1 MIFVYHEEKKKKKG
15 NTAQKEG
22 KKKKLLPRGEERKNK
37 GNFEEV
43 YVHMHMNIFVNK
55 KNLSPLSFLSIL
67 ERKYVGG
74 FRKKTLGS

>member
-1 MIFVYHEEKKKKKG
+1 MRKKKKKKA
-15 NTAQKEG
+15 TLPRKKE
-22 KKKKLLPRGEERKNK
+22 KKKLLPRGEERKNK